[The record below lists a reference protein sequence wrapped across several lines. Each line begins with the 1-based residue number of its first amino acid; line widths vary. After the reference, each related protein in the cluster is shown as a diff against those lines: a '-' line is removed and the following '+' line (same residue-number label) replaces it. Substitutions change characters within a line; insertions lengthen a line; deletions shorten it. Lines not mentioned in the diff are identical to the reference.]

1 MTLWLGYN
9 EVFSKDFLIITTCIL
24 EVCTPPQCYG
34 FNQFSGGLMSDLSFP
49 RQNIK
54 EQRWA
59 SSWFPELALRLG
71 FSVPDLGTPLL
82 GYQLSGHHTHRL
94 KTLLL
99 VEA

>member
-1 MTLWLGYN
+1 
-9 EVFSKDFLIITTCIL
+9 
-24 EVCTPPQCYG
+24 
-34 FNQFSGGLMSDLSFP
+34 MSDLSFP

-82 GYQLSGHHTHRL
+82 G
-94 KTLLL
+94 
-99 VEA
+99 